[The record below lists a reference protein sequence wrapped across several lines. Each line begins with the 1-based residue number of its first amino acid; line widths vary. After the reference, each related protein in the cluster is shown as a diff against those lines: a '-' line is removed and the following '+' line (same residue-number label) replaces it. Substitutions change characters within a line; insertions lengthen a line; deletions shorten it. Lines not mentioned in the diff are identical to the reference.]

1 MPAEIIVGICRFSY
15 LGRSDWSHFR
25 RNKNTGADRLAE
37 IARTLFDEER
47 LAARFLAF
55 ETICLPSILAQRDP
69 RFIFLLVS
77 SPQMPEYWRKR
88 LHALCDPHRQIQILW
103 SDAPMLAE
111 ALDQPLR
118 ELHDLSDGNLWQF
131 RLDDD
136 DAIDAEFML
145 RLRRNM
151 ARMEGI
157 DECVITAAR
166 GLHVALYKDQPTR
179 FLEFRQAFWGA
190 GLAIKLKQPG
200 LSIFRYGHFGLRD
213 QFTHFVD
220 HEHHAALILKWE
232 SDSVPLNFD
241 RLPAHTRLIDAELFQ
256 THLAAHFPFLA
267 GIDFDILRRDKA
279 RMESVSRSP
288 DRAKPGPTKRD
299 QTKRDQTKR
308 DQTKLVANPIT
319 LTNPSEQADKA
330 EPPQVDRA
338 QEAPKR
344 RAGQRNHSQHPA
356 EKAGKARHRD
366 KQKARQSESLSEDR
380 KTMRSSRKDKPENQA
395 RARKRN
401 QNERNQK
408 ERGQNAARNQGGKNR
423 PGGQDATGK
432 RPKRSE

>member
-15 LGRSDWSHFR
+15 LGRSDWVEFR
-25 RNKNTGADRLAE
+25 RNKSTDADRLAE
-37 IARTLFDEER
+37 IATRLFNEER

-55 ETICLPSILAQRDP
+55 ETICLPSILEQRDP

-77 SPQMPEYWRKR
+77 SPLMPEHWRKR
-88 LHALCDPHRQIQILW
+88 LHALCDPHDQIQILW

-118 ELHDLSDGNLWQF
+118 ELYDLSDGNLWQF

-151 ARMEGI
+151 VRMEGI

-166 GLHVALYKDQPTR
+166 GVHVALYDNQPTR

-200 LSIFRYGHFGLRD
+200 LSIFRYGHFGLRE

-220 HEHHAALILKWE
+220 HEHYAALILKWE

-241 RLPAHTRLIDAELFQ
+241 RLPAHTKLIDEGLFER
-256 THLAAHFPFLA
+256 HLAAHFPFLE
-267 GIDFDILRRDKA
+267 GVDFDILRRKKNPEDMVAAPVEKPTPPVQRIEVTDQATDTIAAQTTPDSNTAPDKVKDPEKKRDAA
-279 RMESVSRSP
+279 RKQRNKAQKSRNRDKEQEPGP
-288 DRAKPGPTKRD
+288 DRQGETGHALKNARKSKSENKPRD
-299 QTKRDQTKR
+299 RNRHQNQSGKQGRDNK
-308 DQTKLVANPIT
+308 PEGE
-319 LTNPSEQADKA
+319 NPSHTGRQ
-330 EPPQVDRA
+330 PP
-338 QEAPKR
+338 E
-344 RAGQRNHSQHPA
+344 
-356 EKAGKARHRD
+356 
-366 KQKARQSESLSEDR
+366 
-380 KTMRSSRKDKPENQA
+380 
-395 RARKRN
+395 
-401 QNERNQK
+401 
-408 ERGQNAARNQGGKNR
+408 
-423 PGGQDATGK
+423 
-432 RPKRSE
+432 